1 MTIRNVNGRNV
12 YVLEPRPPTG
22 KTTSGKAWAT
32 LYSDL
37 RWQIWE
43 EIQKNELQKMKFE
56 ALTYDTQQKVY
67 IQAQKDIRNAIT
79 ELQQARTDLS
89 TGGLTARSAASLA
102 AKQADLDYKVAQ
114 ANAQRAASAQPTLTY
129 SIKPATDIFGNP
141 DSTLPPV
148 VSTTLSGPVTIES
161 AAGMIAGA
169 PVEAAQF
176 AGGVRIGAPE
186 VGAAAPAAPAA
197 AGAAETIGVDGY
209 TRQQRE
215 AAIEAIDKDIA
226 DLRAELEGLQ
236 APEIGFETDLLAR
249 TRRGFEQDV
258 GVMGQG
264 GGPFGLAARP
274 TRTMPRVD
282 EPLGA
287 QRLEEFIAAFD
298 GDVDA
303 AVEAMRA
310 AGAREVPAGDIFKK
324 RGGRIPSRIPE
335 SFGAEERVAPID
347 DAARRAAMDEAINE
361 IRAQVAAGTAPAAAA
376 PAGTA
381 AAAPAPTAGT
391 AAPAEVVYEDL
402 TPEQK
407 QVLAQTPQG
416 QDVLRKLEE
425 DYLQRAS
432 APSATAPVA
441 PSTGLGVGTGV
452 VPGTSAPQSLGG
464 LTTAPA
470 AAAATGGLGV
480 TTGTVPGTSAPQSLG
495 GLTAAPAAAGR
506 SLELEALG
514 LQPDEAAAALEG
526 MASGAPMPA
535 AVPYGAGA
543 TVGMP
548 SAAMPAPEPIPFE
561 YDIGPL
567 INDIQSFDKD
577 KGQVMEEAKNWFEAS
592 KKWATEQG
600 QSTRIFEIGKPD
612 DEIFVDYLYYM
623 YANELPQEMPAT
635 MRPDFNRTIRQEVE
649 KLAAEKYDISV
660 DEEETGGARRQRGSK
675 EDRRKRYKTNVIQRG
690 TRLSQQPDKVARLA
704 KTQAP
709 REQRPKWAVVVDS
722 LYETNKNRGDAFK
735 TTYDEVVR
743 AFASKP
749 DARDQALEYLVAK
762 DILENDKKSPLA

>member
-1 MTIRNVNGRNV
+1 LIKNVNGRNV

-67 IQAQKDIRNAIT
+67 LQAQKDIRNAIT

-102 AKQADLDYKVAQ
+102 AKQADMDYKVAQ
-114 ANAQRAASAQPTLTY
+114 ANAQRAAAAQPTLTY
-129 SIKPATDIFGNP
+129 KIGPPTDMFGRP
-141 DSTLPPV
+141 DPTLPPV
-148 VSTTLSGPVTIES
+148 VYTTLSGPITMGTAQTMLATGDPQGAQFTGGVTIE
-161 AAGMIAGA
+161 
-169 PVEAAQF
+169 
-176 AGGVRIGAPE
+176 APE
-186 VGAAAPAAPAA
+186 VGAAPAAAPVAPAA

-209 TRQQRE
+209 TQQQRQT
-215 AAIEAIDKDIA
+215 AIEAIDKDID

-347 DAARRAAMDEAINE
+347 DDAARRAAMEEAINE
-361 IRAQVAAGTAPAAAA
+361 IRAQVAAGTAPAPAAGTAA

-381 AAAPAPTAGT
+381 A

-407 QVLAQTPQG
+407 EVLAQTPQG
-416 QDVLRKLEE
+416 QDVLRKLED
-425 DYLQRAS
+425 DYIARQLPPEAS
-432 APSATAPVA
+432 APAGIAPVAAPAGTAPVA
-441 PSTGLGVGTGV
+441 APAGTAPVAAPAGTAPAPAAPASASATAIGGLGVGTGV
-452 VPGTSAPQSLGG
+452 VPGASVPESL
-464 LTTAPA
+464 A
-470 AAAATGGLGV
+470 
-480 TTGTVPGTSAPQSLG
+480 

-506 SLELEALG
+506 SLELEVLG
-514 LQPDEAAAALEG
+514 LPPDET
-526 MASGAPMPA
+526 A
-535 AVPYGAGA
+535 AVPFGRGA

-548 SAAMPAPEPIPFE
+548 STAMPAPEPMAPEF
-561 YDIGPL
+561 DIGSL
-567 INDIQSFDKD
+567 IEEIRSFDGNKD
-577 KGQVMEEAKNWFEAS
+577 QVMQEAKKWFES
-592 KKWATEQG
+592 SREYGTENLKG
-600 QSTRIFEIGKPD
+600 FRRFESDKTD
-612 DEIFVDYLYYM
+612 DEIFVDYLYTM
-623 YANELPQEMPAT
+623 YSGQLPTTMSPQ
-635 MRPDFNRTIRQEVE
+635 MRPEFNRTIRQEVE
-649 KLAAEKYDISV
+649 KLAADKYDISV
-660 DEEETGGARRQRGSK
+660 GEEETGGAQRQRGTK

-749 DARDQALEYLVAK
+749 EARDQALEYLVAK

>member
-67 IQAQKDIRNAIT
+67 LQAQKDIRNAIT

-114 ANAQRAASAQPTLTY
+114 ANAQRAASSQPTLTY
-129 SIKPATDIFGNP
+129 KISPATDLFGKP
-141 DSTLPPV
+141 DPNLPPV
-148 VSTTLSGPVTIES
+148 VSRTLSGPVTMES
-161 AAGMIAGA
+161 ARGMLGGL
-169 PVEAAQF
+169 PPETAQF
-176 AGGVRIGAPE
+176 AGGIRIGAPE
-186 VGAAAPAAPAA
+186 VGAVQAAPAA
-197 AGAAETIGVDGY
+197 APAAETISVDGY
-209 TRQQRE
+209 TRQQRQT
-215 AAIEAIDKDIA
+215 AIEAIDKDIA
-226 DLRAELEGLQ
+226 NLRAELEGLQ

-347 DAARRAAMDEAINE
+347 DDAARRAAMDEAIDQ
-361 IRAQVAAGTAPAAAA
+361 IRAEVAAGTAPA
-376 PAGTA
+376 P
-381 AAAPAPTAGT
+381 
-391 AAPAEVVYEDL
+391 AAPAEVAYENL
-402 TPEQK
+402 TVPQK
-407 QVLAQTPQG
+407 QVLAETPEG
-416 QDVLRKLEE
+416 RDVLSRLEE
-425 DYLQRAS
+425 EYIQRKQAS
-432 APSATAPVA
+432 APAAAAPV
-441 PSTGLGVGTGV
+441 PSAGLSVTTGA
-452 VPGTSAPQSLGG
+452 VPGTSAPQPLPG
-464 LTTAPA
+464 LPMAELRRPTAPA
-470 AAAATGGLGV
+470 SAAATGGLGV

-506 SLELEALG
+506 TLEFEALG
-514 LQPDEAAAALEG
+514 LQPDETAAALEG
-526 MASGAPMPA
+526 MASSAPMPA

-543 TVGMP
+543 TAGMP

-635 MRPDFNRTIRQEVE
+635 MRPDFNRTIRQEV
-649 KLAAEKYDISV
+649 KNLAAEKYDISV